1 MDSLKVSL
9 NFKFVVIKA
18 LFVCQ
23 VIGKLDP
30 NTGKEKVVE
39 VIKVVRGEIKPL
51 STDVI
56 VLLVIGIIVV
66 PILIYV
72 IGKYIE
78 ISNEA
83 PDTEAT

>member
-1 MDSLKVSL
+1 MKDG
-9 NFKFVVIKA
+9 A